1 MPTCRWA
8 VHPGTETLCT
18 PRGTRGWLRASFQ
31 GEARGNGDGR
41 VFSGMTGC
49 LCPVWGCRVYPGR
62 RKWELRGWG
71 WSGVGERSGAECL
84 LPSVPQTLHPARGWL
99 FPQSVLSC
107 VSVCGGRAREGRTGE
122 HLPGDGSPHSPLLRI
137 PPNPGPLHSLDL
149 RPQDPNNLVQPVASR
164 MVFVCLFPKEAP
176 SLR

>member
-18 PRGTRGWLRASFQ
+18 RRGMRGWLCALFR

-49 LCPVWGCRVYPGR
+49 LCPVWGCRVYPGWR
-62 RKWELRGWG
+62 MWELRGWG

-84 LPSVPQTLHPARGWL
+84 LPTVLQTLYPARGWL
-99 FPQSVLSC
+99 FPQSVLSW
-107 VSVCGGRAREGRTGE
+107 
-122 HLPGDGSPHSPLLRI
+122 
-137 PPNPGPLHSLDL
+137 
-149 RPQDPNNLVQPVASR
+149 LVQLWALCVGAGAGR
-164 MVFVCLFPKEAP
+164 GALMNTCQETGALT
-176 SLR
+176 LLW